1 MTHGLAIEDLEFLT
15 FGPFSL
21 TIAPSETVA
30 IHGPSGAGKSLLLRA
45 VADLD
50 PHTGKVSLDG
60 IPCATVAAQEWRQR
74 VGLLPAESQW
84 WYDRVG
90 PHFDDVDD
98 SMLGALGFDRDVLDW
113 SVTRLSVGE
122 RQRLGVT
129 RLLTRSPQ
137 ALLLDEPTAN
147 LDPENTE
154 RVEGLLKEY
163 QERLRAPLLWV
174 SHHEEQRRRVANR
187 QYLLKE
193 GRLKA
198 HRPSSDP
205 TASNSTG

>member
-1 MTHGLAIEDLEFLT
+1 MTPGLAIEDLEFLT

-21 TIAPSETVA
+21 TIAPGETVG

-50 PHTGKVSLDG
+50 LHTGKVSLDG
-60 IPCATVAAQEWRQR
+60 IPCETVPAREWRQR

-90 PHFDDVDD
+90 PHFEDIDD
-98 SMLGALGFDRDVLDW
+98 SMLGALGFDHDVLDW
-113 SVTRLSVGE
+113 SITRLSVGE
-122 RQRLGVT
+122 RQRLGLT
-129 RLLTRSPQ
+129 RLLARSPQ

-147 LDPENTE
+147 LDPENTV

-163 QERLRAPLLWV
+163 QERHQAPLLWV
-174 SHHEEQRRRVANR
+174 SHHDEQRRRVANH
-187 QYLLKE
+187 QYLLKD
-193 GRLKA
+193 GRLET
-198 HRPSSDP
+198 HHPSSDP
-205 TASNSTG
+205 TASNSTD